1 MNKVLSDKA
10 RNSESQ
16 RIDTSS
22 LIFNLC
28 ILSSATAAWSTL
40 CQGRLNS
47 YLHLYI
53 YIYIYIY
60 ICIYIYIFFFF
71 TGYRHFLHFGLILI
85 WLACVYCIHCKMERA
100 KLTPKAKLAPISR
113 GPVWPI
119 KVRFGLFEPK
129 RVGQVPFRPLQNLN
143 WPL

>member
-40 CQGRLNS
+40 CQGRLNP

-53 YIYIYIY
+53 YINIYTSTND
-60 ICIYIYIFFFF
+60 FHPFHQ
-71 TGYRHFLHFGLILI
+71 TKLHSTKPPPRTKKHLTKADTNTPSTTNPPRLQN
-85 WLACVYCIHCKMERA
+85 A
-100 KLTPKAKLAPISR
+100 KTDSEATSSGTTLHSARTSAPISDT
-113 GPVWPI
+113 
-119 KVRFGLFEPK
+119 
-129 RVGQVPFRPLQNLN
+129 NSSA
-143 WPL
+143 